1 MRSFRASRPLRA
13 VVGGRGGLSGEFV
26 FDQLTD
32 GLSGAISR
40 LVSRGKLTEANIDEG
55 LREVRK
61 ALLEADVAL
70 PVIKDFIEKV
80 KAKAVGQGQ
89 IQGVD
94 PGQQI
99 VKVVHDELVALM
111 GPIDTRFKE
120 HGAGPTIIMMVGLQ
134 GAGKTTTCGKL
145 AKYLIEKKRRKPV
158 LVAADLQRPAAIDQ
172 LKVLGEQ
179 LGVPVY
185 SEEPGERKGLT
196 GLFKRGSRAAEVC
209 KNGLKFAQQAGC
221 DTVILDTA
229 GRLHIDDDL
238 MKELQD
244 VKERLE
250 PQNIFLVVDA
260 MTGQDAVKSAKE
272 FNEQLNVDG
281 VILTKL
287 DGDARGGA
295 ALSIKAVTGKTI
307 KFIGTG
313 EKLERLEEFHPDRMA
328 SRVLGMGDIVS
339 LVEKAKEV
347 VDEKRAERSATRL
360 MEGRWNFEDF
370 LEQLQTVKKLG
381 PLKQV
386 MGMIPG
392 VGQLMKGVDL
402 QGDELKPI
410 EAVITSMTRDERKHP
425 DLLISHRTA
434 GSRRRRIA
442 SGSGASIN
450 DVNALIKQ
458 FKVMKKL
465 VGELTRGNKLGQLM
479 TQQGIEDMLPR
490 LPGGRAL
497 GKAAGKHFPSKK
509 DKKRAKR

>member
-1 MRSFRASRPLRA
+1 
-13 VVGGRGGLSGEFV
+13 V
-26 FDQLTD
+26 FDQLTE

-70 PVIKDFIEKV
+70 PVIKDFIDKV
-80 KAKAVGQGQ
+80 KAKAIGAQQ
-89 IQGVD
+89 IDGVD

-99 VKVVHDELVALM
+99 IKIVNDELVALM
-111 GPIDTRFKE
+111 GPIDTRVRDN
-120 HGAGPTIIMMVGLQ
+120 GNGPTIIMMVGLQ

-179 LGVPVY
+179 LGIPVY
-185 SEEPGERKGLT
+185 SEDPQAPKGIT
-196 GLFKRGSRAAEVC
+196 AIFKRGSRAAEVC
-209 KNGLKFAQQAGC
+209 KNGLKFATTAGC

-229 GRLHIDDDL
+229 GRLHIDEEL
-238 MKELQD
+238 MKELRD

-272 FNEQLNVDG
+272 FNDQLNVDG
-281 VILTKL
+281 VVLTKL

-295 ALSIKAVTGKTI
+295 ALSIKAVTGKLI

-313 EKLERLEEFHPDRMA
+313 EKLDRLEEFHPERMA
-328 SRVLGMGDIVS
+328 TRVLGMGDIVT

-360 MEGRWNFEDF
+360 MSGKWNFEDF

-392 VGQLMKGVDL
+392 VGQMMKHVDL

-410 EAVITSMTRDERKHP
+410 EAVIQSMTKDERKNP
-425 DLLISHRTA
+425 DLLMSHRTA

-442 SGSGASIN
+442 QGAGASVN

-458 FKVMKKL
+458 FKTMKKL
-465 VGELTRGNKLGQLM
+465 VGELTRGGRLNQLM
-479 TQQGIEDMLPR
+479 TQQGIEDIMPR

-497 GKAAGKHFPSKK
+497 GKAAGHNFPSKK
-509 DKKRAKR
+509 DKKRSR

>member
-1 MRSFRASRPLRA
+1 M
-13 VVGGRGGLSGEFV
+13 
-26 FDQLTD
+26 FDQLTE

-40 LVSRGKLTEANIDEG
+40 LVSRGRLTEANIDEG

-80 KAKAVGQGQ
+80 KVKAVGAQQ

-94 PGQQI
+94 PAQQI
-99 VKVVHDELVALM
+99 VKVVNDELVDLM
-111 GPIDTRFKE
+111 GPIDTRIRE
-120 HGAGPTIIMMVGLQ
+120 HGSGPTIIMMVGLQ

-145 AKYLIEKKRRKPV
+145 AKYLIEKKKKKPV

-179 LGVPVY
+179 IGIPVY
-185 SEEPGERKGLT
+185 TEEPGERKGIT
-196 GLFKRGSRAAEVC
+196 SIFKRGSRAAEVC
-209 KNGLKFAQQAGC
+209 KNGLAFAAKAGC

-229 GRLHIDDDL
+229 GRLHIDEEL

-272 FNEQLNVDG
+272 FNDKLAVDG

-295 ALSIKAVTGKTI
+295 ALSIKHVTGKTI

-313 EKLERLEEFHPDRMA
+313 EKLDRLEEFHPERMA

-360 MEGRWNFEDF
+360 MSGKWNFDDF

-392 VGQLMKGVDL
+392 VSQMMKHVDL

-410 EAVITSMTRDERKHP
+410 EAVINSMNKKERKDP

-442 SGSGASIN
+442 TGSGTSVN

-458 FKVMKKL
+458 FKVMKQL
-465 VGELTRGNKLGQLM
+465 VGELTRGGKLQQLM
-479 TQQGIEDMLPR
+479 TKQGIDDIMPR

-497 GKAAGKHFPSKK
+497 GKAAGQHFPPKPKK
-509 DKKRAKR
+509 GKRAKR